1 MNAKMKKIV
10 SLLICVCMLIP
21 CLAIASFAAGE
32 TTYTVIDT
40 VADLTSGYYY
50 MGGVVTHDGYGPY
63 QLFTGG
69 VGTASGGKTD
79 LQTSKYTF
87 EDGVLATD
95 ASNAAVTVKVIEV
108 ADDTYNLFVEGKG
121 YITCTDATASRRLN
135 FSDTACEWVV
145 SNNPNGGITFATT
158 VNGSTAYMGINQ
170 SSASSPTKSNFI
182 RSYTGESTLTS
193 GLVFFAEDVSGGGNT
208 DEEDESYKEQCTYV
222 DGVNVG
228 IIQQLGEEW
237 ADKPASDFWYFVDDA
252 EEQIMIIVIVDD
264 REVLPGVLKADKNNE
279 LASGTKLRIW
289 IEADFSDTTERT
301 TLVDVALI
309 DGEAKV
315 IRVDK
320 KMDAAVAGVVYTTQ
334 GRDYAFGV
342 LLNKKD
348 LGIDGKYGMVVS
360 LEETGRTTMHDIKY
374 DNVTGQGNTFAP
386 WNTTEFYKIYGED
399 KKDTLTIEE
408 AIALGQTMEH
418 NTYTEEKYYVTGVV
432 ESVYNTQYGN
442 MYIVDEDGNRL
453 TIYGTYSA
461 DGSLRYDAM
470 DVAPQKGD
478 TVTIYGVVGQYSG
491 TSQIKNGWVV
501 DIVPGEGEDDEEVV
515 PDPEADSVLSIKDAI
530 ALGASKDHNCYTT
543 NKYYVTGVITE
554 IYNDVYGN
562 MKITDA
568 DGNILTVYGTYSGD
582 GEVRFDSMEVKPVV
596 GDTVK
601 IYGVLGQYN
610 DVAQLKNGWI
620 IEINPETD
628 SDESD
633 NSEDVGTPE
642 MGDAGIYVVV
652 AVMLVAMAGVAVV
665 YRRRRA

>member
-1 MNAKMKKIV
+1 MNAKMKKII
-10 SLLICVCMLIP
+10 SLIICVCMLIP

-40 VADLTSGYYY
+40 VAELTSGYYY

-63 QLFTGG
+63 QIFTGS
-69 VGTASGGKTD
+69 VGTSSGKTD

-95 ASNAAVTVKVIEV
+95 ASYTAVTVKVTEV
-108 ADDTYNLFVEGKG
+108 ADDTYTLFVEGKG
-121 YITCTDATASRRLN
+121 YITCTDTTASRRLN
-135 FSDTACEWVV
+135 FADEACEWVV

-158 VNGSTAYMGINQ
+158 VDGSTAYMGINQ
-170 SSASSPTKSNFI
+170 SSASSPTTSKFI
-182 RSYTGESTLTS
+182 RSYTSESTLTY
-193 GLVFFAEDVSGGGNT
+193 GLVFFAEGTADVEG
-208 DEEDESYKEQCTYV
+208 DDESYKETFTYV

-228 IIQQLGEEW
+228 IIQQLGAEW
-237 ADKPASDFWYFVDDA
+237 DEKPASDFWYQVNDFED
-252 EEQIMIIVIVDD
+252 EIYIFVIVDD
-264 REVLPGVLKADKNNE
+264 REVLPGVLKEDNNTA
-279 LASGTKLRIW
+279 LASGTKLRVW
-289 IEADFSDTTERT
+289 IDADPADTTRT
-301 TLVDVALI
+301 TLIDVAFI

-315 IRVDK
+315 IRVDSN
-320 KMDAAVAGVVYTTQ
+320 MADAIVDVEYDEEGNDYGFALVLDKAV
-334 GRDYAFGV
+334 
-342 LLNKKD
+342 
-348 LGIDGKYGMVVS
+348 LGIDGEFGMVVS

-374 DNVTGQGNTFAP
+374 DNVTGSGNTFAP
-386 WNTTEFYKIYGED
+386 WSTTEFYKIYGSKESEQ
-399 KKDTLTIEE
+399 KDTLTIEE

-418 NTYTEEKYYVTGVV
+418 NTYTEGKYYVTGVV

-470 DVAPQKGD
+470 EVAPQKGD

-515 PDPEADSVLSIKDAI
+515 PDPEADSVLSVKDAI
-530 ALGASKDHNCYTT
+530 ALGASKDHNCYTEG
-543 NKYYVTGVITE
+543 KYYVTGVITE

-568 DGNILTVYGTYSGD
+568 DGNILTVYGTYSAD
-582 GEVRFDSMEVKPVV
+582 GEVRFDSMETKPVV

-601 IYGVLGQYN
+601 VYGILGQYN
-610 DVAQLKNGWI
+610 DVAQMKNGWI
-620 IEINPETD
+620 IEINPEV
-628 SDESD
+628 
-633 NSEDVGTPE
+633 EDDGETPE
-642 MGDAGIYVVV
+642 MGSVGIY
-652 AVMLVAMAGVAVV
+652 AIAGLALVALIGTAVV
-665 YRRRRA
+665 IKKRA